1 MYFGSHMFILQQNKH
16 TILQL
21 NQKYFENTQINL
33 GLSSTLVLACAGRW
47 RWLGKEVG
55 RAREADRGPQCQA
68 GPNRASSG
76 ELRRTPA
83 TNGKLRQQQR
93 ARECEEM
100 RVSSGRGGREREEEL
115 GFIGSRRERGRV
127 GRLFIMAIVASVTRR
142 VMGKR
147 RRNGR
152 CEGRKKRSQLNI
164 H

>member
-1 MYFGSHMFILQQNKH
+1 
-16 TILQL
+16 
-21 NQKYFENTQINL
+21 
-33 GLSSTLVLACAGRW
+33 
-47 RWLGKEVG
+47 
-55 RAREADRGPQCQA
+55 
-68 GPNRASSG
+68 
-76 ELRRTPA
+76 
-83 TNGKLRQQQR
+83 
-93 ARECEEM
+93 M